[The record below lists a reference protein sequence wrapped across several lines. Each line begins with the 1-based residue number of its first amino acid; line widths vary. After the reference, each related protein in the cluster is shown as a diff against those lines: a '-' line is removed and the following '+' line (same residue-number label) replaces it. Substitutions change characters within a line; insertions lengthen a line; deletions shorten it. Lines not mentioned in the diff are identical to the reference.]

1 MAYIPTPPINPGDL
15 GTSAWATIVQGN
27 FDASSVAAVA
37 ALGDLTGGTG
47 ANALARLA
55 AGAAGTTLVP
65 DAGEAT
71 GLLWQLQPA
80 VRVYNTI
87 DIDPATGAWVTLTFD
102 SEEFDTDAMH
112 AAAPNP
118 SRLTAPNNGGGLY
131 LIGGHV
137 EFDLT
142 ALADPRC
149 EIGIR
154 ILINGAGVIAQTQLV
169 TRADINAVLSIST
182 LYQILATNWVEL
194 QIWTSEDVDIKASLN
209 YSPFFWATWQR
220 PSP

>member
-27 FDASSVAAVA
+27 FDASSVAVTA
-37 ALGDLTGGTG
+37 ALGDLTPGTG

-71 GLLWQLQPA
+71 GLLWQIQPSA
-80 VRVYNTI
+80 RVYNTI
-87 DIDPATGAWVTLTFD
+87 DIDPAPGGWVTLTFD

-112 AAAPNP
+112 APGLNP
-118 SRLTAPNNGGGLY
+118 SRLTAPVDGGGLY
-131 LIGGHV
+131 LIGGNV

-142 ALADPRC
+142 ALVDPRC
-149 EIGIR
+149 HIGIR
-154 ILINGAGVIAQTQLV
+154 ILINGVSVIAQNFIV
-169 TRADINAVLSIST
+169 TRADVDGTITIST
-182 LYQILATNWVEL
+182 LHELLATNYVEL
-194 QIWTSEDVDIKASLN
+194 QVYTNEDVDINASLD
-209 YSPFFWATWQR
+209 YSPVFWATWQR